1 MGDGPGAPASPTWIA
16 SCLLFSFS
24 PASPSGPSL
33 RSLKSISMIQ
43 SSMWTSA
50 STRPSAPVSLT
61 GNLSQTK
68 CRKPTTN
75 VSAPTT
81 TSTSWRRTATGRTG
95 TGTGCRMNST
105 RRRPASIGPWD
116 GMTRLEPTLLRRTW
130 LGWRRGWGPS
140 SERMLTS
147 APPGAGTSPPPG
159 GGGKQDRRRSRCRS
173 CSRGE
178 PGVLAGSSL
187 LSGKL
192 GAQIET
198 KEQKKVIIKAKVKAK
213 AKVRAEERK
222 LNDKPTGNWQEKIR
236 KKVQEKV
243 LTKMAL
249 QKIKIKIIV

>member
-1 MGDGPGAPASPTWIA
+1 MGDGPGAPASQTWIA
-16 SCLLFSFS
+16 SCSLFSFS

-116 GMTRLEPTLLRRTW
+116 GMTGADTIKADLAGLEAGMGAEFGENVDKCAAWSGDFSSARVRREAGQEAEQVPQLFEGGARS
-130 LGWRRGWGPS
+130 LGWLKSLVRKTRS
-140 SERMLTS
+140 ADKDER
-147 APPGAGTSPPPG
+147 AKKGNNK
-159 GGGKQDRRRSRCRS
+159 GKGKGKSQGK
-173 CSRGE
+173 SRGKKAE
-178 PGVLAGSSL
+178 RQTNRQLARKDQKE
-187 LSGKL
+187 SGRKS
-192 GAQIET
+192 GNKRPNGPA
-198 KEQKKVIIKAKVKAK
+198 KK
-213 AKVRAEERK
+213 
-222 LNDKPTGNWQEKIR
+222 
-236 KKVQEKV
+236 KK
-243 LTKMAL
+243 
-249 QKIKIKIIV
+249 